1 MFVLDLTLQRTPVK
15 KAKTSSPG
23 ASAASTTNDA
33 GEKYWELDSKKRA
46 SVRSF
51 NGKTFVD
58 IREFYLKDGQWLP
71 GKKGITLQLA
81 QFRKLLEVAD
91 DITKELDSK

>member
-1 MFVLDLTLQRTPVK
+1 MK
-15 KAKTSSPG
+15 KAKTTAAASS
-23 ASAASTTNDA
+23 SSTTNED
-33 GEKYWELDSKKRA
+33 GVKCWELDQKKRA

-51 NGKTFVD
+51 GGKTFVD
-58 IREFYLKDGQWLP
+58 IREFYLKDGKWSP

-91 DITKELDSK
+91 EITKELESK